1 MYNAQVLKALVAF
14 ARVNSSSFVGFPY
27 ETEYEKANVVLH
39 LGCNVER
46 KYQKDLET
54 LESARQFY
62 VDMND
67 AVYLQAIDEMITSLR
82 NSLQKGIGNND
93 NYTKQDVYESLAP
106 NIKQHKESGKLYVF
120 GFVNQK
126 NVTEV
131 KAQRKAVNSRPKT
144 IAKRTI
150 EKRHGLET
158 PKFREYI
165 IDLAHISSVKVKG
178 DHIELVPQT
187 APVTA

>member
-1 MYNAQVLKALVAF
+1 MINAQVLKALVAF

-39 LGCNVER
+39 LGCNIR
-46 KYQKDLET
+46 KKYEADLAK
-54 LESARQFY
+54 LEEAKGHYTTDPVYSE
-62 VDMND
+62 
-67 AVYLQAIDEMITSLR
+67 AVNEMIVSLR
-82 NSLQKGIGNND
+82 NSLEKGIGNND
-93 NYTKQDVYESLAP
+93 AYTKKDVYEQLAP
-106 NIKQHKESGKLYVF
+106 NVKQHKETGKLYVF

-126 NVTEV
+126 NVVEV
-131 KAQRKAVNSRPKT
+131 KAQRKQVNSRPKT

-150 EKRHGLET
+150 EKRYSLET

-178 DHIELVPQT
+178 DRIDLVQAT
-187 APVTA
+187 PVTA

>member
-14 ARVNSSSFVGFPY
+14 ARVNSSSFVAFPY
-27 ETEYEKANVVLH
+27 ETDFEKANVVLH
-39 LGCNVER
+39 LGCNVRR
-46 KYQKDLET
+46 KYEKDLET
-54 LESARQFY
+54 LENARQFY

-67 AVYLQAIDEMITSLR
+67 PVYLEAIDDMIKSLK
-82 NSLQKGIGNND
+82 NSLDKGIGNND
-93 NYTKQDVYESLAP
+93 AYTKQDVYESLAP

-150 EKRHGLET
+150 EKRHGLQT

-178 DHIELVPQT
+178 DHIQLVPAT
-187 APVTA
+187 VTA